1 MLTTVPIWLGLFLAA
16 VVSRFSDEGDL
27 IARLRSRDPDA
38 LAELYDRY
46 SRVVFSLIV
55 RVVRDR
61 ATAEDLVQE
70 CFLRVWNRVSAFDAE
85 RGSIGPW
92 LLTIARNQALDYVRS
107 VEGRTWST
115 MVTTNTE
122 RPNYFTEIEGDI
134 LNSVELKRVQQAVAR
149 LTDKQRELIE
159 LAYFEGLT
167 QSEMAARLG
176 QPLGTI
182 KTWMRAALKILREQ
196 ASAPAAQA

>member
-1 MLTTVPIWLGLFLAA
+1 MLTSVLFWLSLVLAA
-16 VVSRFSDEGDL
+16 VVSKFSDEGDL
-27 IARLRSRDPDA
+27 IHRLRARDPDA

-70 CFLRVWNRVSAFDAE
+70 CFLRVWNRVAVFDTE

-115 MVTTNTE
+115 MMTADTE
-122 RPNYFTEIEGDI
+122 RPSYFTEIEGDI
-134 LNSVELKRVQQAVAR
+134 LNSVELQRVQQAVAR
-149 LTDKQRELIE
+149 LTEKQRELIE

-167 QSEMAARLG
+167 QSEMAERLG